1 LNQDRPPPL
10 PLPRVGQPSPPAK
23 AVEPPFTAQ
32 TTFSLKVRPADGLNA
47 IVSKLAASGLFEV
60 RVVRFRVEQQ
70 RAVLNQARR
79 AAMVD
84 AREQAGAYAD
94 AGELKLVEIIEI
106 TDGEATPIEYG
117 FADLPMPRFVQI
129 IPPATVAF
137 TASVN
142 VTWRIAPR

>member
-1 LNQDRPPPL
+1 M
-10 PLPRVGQPSPPAK
+10 
-23 AVEPPFTAQ
+23 
-32 TTFSLKVRPADGLNA
+32 
-47 IVSKLAASGLFEV
+47 
-60 RVVRFRVEQQ
+60 
-70 RAVLNQARR
+70 LNQARR

-106 TDGEATPIEYG
+106 TDGEATPMENG
-117 FADLPMPRFVQI
+117 VADLPMPRFVQI